1 MKLKDKSKEQFKGEV
16 GSGRFPPYI
25 HYKVLYT
32 SPQESRLQPYLM
44 KVDLKGTN
52 ENLKLSFAIMQEA
65 CKFYTW
71 LVCVCA
77 SMHSCGGRVGVNGVH
92 KVAPTQPTQGK
103 TTYRYT
109 VIFLQYRIPV

>member
-1 MKLKDKSKEQFKGEV
+1 MQMSYNGDFMYEDITVVSLCCTQVYEDSFLKLKHKSKEQFEGEV

-25 HYKVLYT
+25 HYKILYT

-52 ENLKLSFAIMQEA
+52 ENLKLSFCIMQGA

-71 LVCVCA
+71 LTCVCKYA
-77 SMHSCGGRVGVNGVH
+77 FMWWQSGC
-92 KVAPTQPTQGK
+92 
-103 TTYRYT
+103 
-109 VIFLQYRIPV
+109 